1 MLRSRYFYPIFLLL
15 QCVTS
20 FDGFFS
26 NLQGVFQI
34 LNQVQGTQ
42 QGFKEVI
49 LDIGQMRQ
57 DRGDAEGA
65 TRMTEFS
72 QWANIFGTKRSLTAL
87 TFDMYRAQEMLTPI
101 VLMMQKI
108 IDKTIQMV
116 NNRSGYIKIV
126 EVLQKEVYDVFYQ
139 LKTLYSQVKGTAAH
153 NFIKELIYEFQD
165 EYFLTDVCTALYKII
180 FKNFGSDRRG
190 NQEL

>member
-1 MLRSRYFYPIFLLL
+1 
-15 QCVTS
+15 
-20 FDGFFS
+20 
-26 NLQGVFQI
+26 
-34 LNQVQGTQ
+34 
-42 QGFKEVI
+42 
-49 LDIGQMRQ
+49 
-57 DRGDAEGA
+57 
-65 TRMTEFS
+65 MTEFS